1 MDKLRMGVI
10 GCGEIAQIMHL
21 PFLRELRDLFEIS
34 AICDISP
41 RLVSQIG
48 DIYHVK
54 GRYTEYKKLL
64 THANLDAVAILT
76 NVDHAK
82 IAVAAAQAKKH
93 IFIEK
98 PLCFNLEEADA
109 VIRAASQNSVTVMVG
124 YMKRYDPGYQLG
136 RARLQLVR
144 DLRLIRVHDLF
155 GQLRKSAMAP
165 LESIYTLYRYGDV
178 APDVME
184 RSQAETK
191 NSFQQ
196 AIGTDSPKLLAAF
209 NLLLGVGSHD
219 ANILRAAFGDPLRVL
234 SAHVFPKDG
243 GYVVAIM
250 EYPNDVRCIW
260 ELGGLDK
267 EGEWWD
273 EELAAFGTRDAVK
286 ICFPNPYVPYAPT
299 IVKILGTDRTAA
311 TVEQTITASYDES
324 FRREWQH
331 FHECVTKRQEPLTNA
346 AEAKKDIQ
354 FLIEII
360 KAAI

>member
-1 MDKLRMGVI
+1 MEKLRMGVI

-21 PFLRELRDLFEIS
+21 PFLRELKDLFEIS
-34 AICDISP
+34 AICDISSH
-41 RLVSQIG
+41 LVNQIG

-54 GRYTEYKKLL
+54 DRYTEYNNLL
-64 THANLDAVAILT
+64 AHGNIDAVAILS
-76 NVDHAK
+76 NADHAE

-109 VIRAASQNSVTVMVG
+109 VIRAAKENDVTLMVG

-136 RARLQLVR
+136 QPRLQRVR
-144 DLRLIRVHDLF
+144 ELRLIRVHDFF
-155 GQLRKSAMAP
+155 GQLRKSAVAP

-178 APDVME
+178 AADVIE
-184 RSQAETK
+184 RSRTQTK

-196 AIGTDSPKLLAAF
+196 AIGTDSPKFLTAF

-219 ANILRAAFGDPLRVL
+219 ATILRGAFGDPLRVL
-234 SAHVFPKDG
+234 SANVFPGDG

-260 ELGGLDK
+260 EVGGLDK

-273 EELAAFGTRDAVK
+273 EELAAFGTKDVVRILLPQS
-286 ICFPNPYVPYAPT
+286 ICSLCAHH
-299 IVKILGTDRTAA
+299 R
-311 TVEQTITASYDES
+311 
-324 FRREWQH
+324 
-331 FHECVTKRQEPLTNA
+331 
-346 AEAKKDIQ
+346 
-354 FLIEII
+354 
-360 KAAI
+360 